1 MGAVPFEY
9 IEVSSQSGTNIEYLH
24 SVIIERALSHSYM
37 GELIPQSYLKVES
50 VVMKLREEKQQ
61 LQQKGDDVLPI
72 VSLKGEF
79 LPRAKSEFGEG
90 ATDSAAECLRALRLL
105 HVWGVCV
112 HFENPPLLSEYVVLD
127 PSFLIQEVMSLL
139 FHPDY
144 AGYFK
149 SGKLHHPRT
158 SSYLAQ
164 I

>member
-9 IEVSSQSGTNIEYLH
+9 VEVSSQSGANMDNLN

-50 VVMKLREEKQQ
+50 VVIKYRKEKQ
-61 LQQKGDDVLPI
+61 LQGGKDGDVLPV
-72 VSLKGEF
+72 VSLEDEF
-79 LPRAKSEFGEG
+79 LPRVKEDHGEG
-90 ATDSAAECLRALRLL
+90 VVHSAAECLRALRLL
-105 HVWGVCV
+105 HMWGACV